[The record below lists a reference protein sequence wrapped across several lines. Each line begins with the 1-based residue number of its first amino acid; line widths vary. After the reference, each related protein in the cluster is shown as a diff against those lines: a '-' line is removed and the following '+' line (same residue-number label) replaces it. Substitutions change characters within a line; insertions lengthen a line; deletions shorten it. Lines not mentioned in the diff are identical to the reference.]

1 MNLTHLFEALM
12 LVCFGFSWPLNVSKA
27 YKARTAKG
35 MSLPFIILIITGY
48 LAGITAKIM
57 NAQFNYVLV
66 VYFLNLAIV
75 TTNMLVYFRN
85 KSLDK
90 KAAKAIATASATKAT
105 AAKTTATNTTTAR
118 TIPVIEIKNDVEKEE
133 TMYNY
138 TNSLDEYINTKPSAV
153 EKKNGVILMGGTL
166 DKAIPVSQL
175 AGEYSFNF
183 EIYNKSDASLNVTN
197 AKNYFEKA
205 ISTLSP
211 EGILIHIG
219 ESDANLIKTNPSNFD
234 KYYIELIESIRSC
247 NKACRIALVSID
259 NPNAD
264 KSIELINAHIKAIA
278 GAEKA
283 TFVNLENAK
292 LWHPES
298 TKAACNFAHSMG
310 LKVRKP
316 LNDVAEI
323 LYSYAYHNIEGT
335 SAEHLAS

>member
-85 KSLDK
+85 KTLDK
-90 KAAKAIATASATKAT
+90 KAARAIATATKAT
-105 AAKTTATNTTTAR
+105 ATNTTSAK

-197 AKNYFEKA
+197 AKNYFKKA
-205 ISTLSP
+205 ISTLAP

-219 ESDANLIKTNPSNFD
+219 ENDANLIKTNPSNFD
-234 KYYIELIESIRSC
+234 TYYIELIESIRSC

>member
-75 TTNMLVYFRN
+75 ATNMLVYFRN
-85 KSLDK
+85 KTLDK
-90 KAAKAIATASATKAT
+90 KAARAIATASATKAT
-105 AAKTTATNTTTAR
+105 SAK

-234 KYYIELIESIRSC
+234 TYYIELIESIRSC

-278 GAEKA
+278 GTEKV

>member
-75 TTNMLVYFRN
+75 ATNMLVYFRN

-90 KAAKAIATASATKAT
+90 KAARA
-105 AAKTTATNTTTAR
+105 TTAK

-205 ISTLSP
+205 ISTLAP

-219 ESDANLIKTNPSNFD
+219 ENDANLIKTNPSNFD
-234 KYYIELIESIRSC
+234 TYYIELIESIRSC

>member
-75 TTNMLVYFRN
+75 ATNMLVYFRN
-85 KSLDK
+85 KTLDK
-90 KAAKAIATASATKAT
+90 KAAKATSAK
-105 AAKTTATNTTTAR
+105 

-183 EIYNKSDASLNVTN
+183 EIYNKSDTSLNVTN

-205 ISTLSP
+205 ISTLAP

-234 KYYIELIESIRSC
+234 TYYIELIESIRSC

>member
-75 TTNMLVYFRN
+75 ATNMLVYFRN
-85 KSLDK
+85 KTLDK
-90 KAAKAIATASATKAT
+90 KAAKATSAK
-105 AAKTTATNTTTAR
+105 

-183 EIYNKSDASLNVTN
+183 EIYNKSDTSLNVTN

-205 ISTLSP
+205 ISTLAP

-219 ESDANLIKTNPSNFD
+219 ENDANLIKTNPSNFD
-234 KYYIELIESIRSC
+234 TYYIELIESIRSC